1 MQAAQR
7 GMLRGN
13 RPDRKALLG
22 EAAAHV
28 SEGTVER
35 LVVAEVVISL
45 RLPIARRRRKP
56 FPSRLDAA
64 RDKSGDRPLAG
75 GILRQQMHKR
85 HEEMRLYGEQ
95 PTRIDVEAS
104 SSLCGDALDLTRF
117 RIDVGDMLVHI
128 V

>member
-56 FPSRLDAA
+56 FPSRLDPA
-64 RDKSGDRPLAG
+64 RDKSGDRPLASR
-75 GILRQQMHKR
+75 ILRQPMHER
-85 HEEMRLYGEQ
+85 HEEMGLDRAQLAW
-95 PTRIDVEAS
+95 IDVEA
-104 SSLCGDALDLTRF
+104 
-117 RIDVGDMLVHI
+117 
-128 V
+128 

>member
-75 GILRQQMHKR
+75 GVLRWAMHKR
-85 HEEMRLYGEQ
+85 QEEMRLDGAQ
-95 PTRIDVEAS
+95 PPRIDVEAAS
-104 SSLCGDALDLTRF
+104 ARCGDARDLTRDC
-117 RIDVGDMLVHI
+117 IDVGDMLE
-128 V
+128 